1 MGPLGASSRKST
13 SSSSDCG
20 ASLIGAGVVAG
31 ASPAESSSSPSFF
44 VGAADSSFS
53 ASTAA
58 VSLSASAALRPCV
71 GRPRRL
77 SSSLS
82 SATFIPSTFIVW
94 TLNPRVSLVWRA
106 RNPWMTRI
114 ILALPNA
121 RFLFLISNLTDS
133 HMRLAT
139 NTISRQT
146 LRLLHRMRHGV
157 EPNLSVS
164 QKFVASSNTES
175 ASSLQGRTRA
185 RACSVKTDESD
196 GRAQQANVKAR
207 GTPRIPRIRRYS
219 TRGTHIAVLL
229 VRAAI
234 APFNRHRTFAADP
247 PTLIVT
253 PGEQHRSERQIEP
266 RE

>member
-1 MGPLGASSRKST
+1 
-13 SSSSDCG
+13 
-20 ASLIGAGVVAG
+20 
-31 ASPAESSSSPSFF
+31 
-44 VGAADSSFS
+44 
-53 ASTAA
+53 
-58 VSLSASAALRPCV
+58 
-71 GRPRRL
+71 
-77 SSSLS
+77 
-82 SATFIPSTFIVW
+82 
-94 TLNPRVSLVWRA
+94 
-106 RNPWMTRI
+106 
-114 ILALPNA
+114 
-121 RFLFLISNLTDS
+121 
-133 HMRLAT
+133 MRLLQRTRAK
-139 NTISRQT
+139 
-146 LRLLHRMRHGV
+146 V

-175 ASSLQGRTRA
+175 AIQGRTRA
-185 RACSVKTDESD
+185 RACSVKTDEPD

-207 GTPRIPRIRRYS
+207 GTPQIPRIRRYS